1 MMYQRTWNNEISDN
15 QKANGVTH
23 IKKFCASSDHHYKGA
38 NVINTVRVGV
48 TDSVALGIPCN
59 IVLYYDPKI
68 YCPKFLR
75 NRQKGPRKWGLKLYS
90 VWNFILLPTWCW
102 SIFFHMSLWTEDMNA
117 EVRDTPVFSI
127 YANAKYIFKIV
138 RKTKL
143 LPLACLVSMH
153 MPRRRSRPI
162 FFTIMYSATENHK
175 KLVFFHIYNTMT
187 KGVI

>member
-1 MMYQRTWNNEISDN
+1 MMYQRTWKNEISDN

-102 SIFFHMSLWTEDMNA
+102 PIFFIWASEPKVWTLKC
-117 EVRDTPVFSI
+117 VTLPFSP
-127 YANAKYIFKIV
+127 YMHANTKYVFKIG

-153 MPRRRSRPI
+153 S
-162 FFTIMYSATENHK
+162 
-175 KLVFFHIYNTMT
+175 
-187 KGVI
+187 